1 MAQSTGEQAL
11 IAAAQRG
18 DLDAFNQLVTHYQKL
33 AYHVAYR
40 ILSDTDAT
48 ADATQDAFLR
58 AYRAI
63 GQYHGGSFKA
73 WILRIVTNTCYDQLR
88 AKQRRPTASLE
99 ALLVI
104 DAAPGPSFVS
114 QAESPEA
121 YAERQDL
128 GRAIQAG
135 INALP
140 ADQRIALTLCDVAGM
155 NYQEIAQ
162 ATRVSLGTV
171 KSRISRARAK
181 LRDYLLAQQELLPAQ
196 YRLRDD
202 PQDVKRDG

>member
-1 MAQSTGEQAL
+1 MSQSMDEQAL
-11 IAAAQRG
+11 AAAAQQG
-18 DLDAFNQLVTHYQKL
+18 DLEAFNQLVIHYQKL

-40 ILSDTDAT
+40 ILSDTDAA

-58 AYRAI
+58 AFRAI
-63 GQYHGGSFKA
+63 GQYRGGSFKA

-88 AKQRRPTASLE
+88 VKQRRPTASLE
-99 ALLVI
+99 ALLVS
-104 DAAPGPSFVS
+104 DLVPAPSFVD

-121 YAERQDL
+121 YAERQEL
-128 GRAIQAG
+128 SRAIQAG
-135 INALP
+135 INTLLP
-140 ADQRIALTLCDVAGM
+140 DQRIALTLCDVAGM
-155 NYQEIAQ
+155 SYQEIAK

-181 LRDYLLAQQELLPAQ
+181 LRNYLLAQQELLPAQ

-202 PQDVKRDG
+202 T

>member
-1 MAQSTGEQAL
+1 MVQSIDEQAL

-18 DLDAFNQLVTHYQKL
+18 DLDAFNQLVIHYQRL

-40 ILSDTDAT
+40 ILGEADAS

-58 AYRAI
+58 AYKAI
-63 GQYHGGSFKA
+63 KQYRGGSFKA

-88 AKQRRPTASLE
+88 LKQRRPTASLE
-99 ALLVI
+99 ALLV
-104 DAAPGPSFVS
+104 AEPAPGPFFVD

-121 YAERQDL
+121 YVERQEL
-128 GRAIQAG
+128 GRTLQAG

-140 ADQRIALTLCDVAGM
+140 PDQRIALTLCDVADM

-162 ATRVSLGTV
+162 TMKVSLGTV

-181 LRDYLLAQQELLPAQ
+181 LRNYLLTQQELLPAQ

-202 PQDVKRDG
+202 A

>member
-1 MAQSTGEQAL
+1 MPQRMDDQAL
-11 IAAAQRG
+11 AAAAQQG
-18 DLDAFNQLVTHYQKL
+18 NLDAFNQLVIRYQTL

-40 ILSDTDAT
+40 ILSDADAA

-58 AYRAI
+58 AYKAI
-63 GQYHGGSFKA
+63 GQYYGGSFKA

-88 AKQRRPTASLE
+88 AKQRRPISSLE
-99 ALLVI
+99 ALLVTEP
-104 DAAPGPSFVS
+104 APGPSFID

-121 YAERQDL
+121 YAVRQEL
-128 GRAIQAG
+128 SRAIQAG

-140 ADQRIALTLCDVAGM
+140 ADQRVALTLCDVAGM
-155 NYQEIAQ
+155 NYQEIAE

-171 KSRISRARAK
+171 KSRISRARTK
-181 LRDYLLAQQELLPAQ
+181 LRDYLLTQQELLPAQ

-202 PQDVKRDG
+202 T

>member
-1 MAQSTGEQAL
+1 MVQSTDEQAL
-11 IAAAQRG
+11 ITAAQQG
-18 DLDAFNQLVTHYQKL
+18 DLDAFNQLVIHYQKL

-40 ILSDTDAT
+40 ILSDADAS

-58 AYRAI
+58 AYQAI
-63 GQYHGGSFKA
+63 GQYRGGSFKA

-88 AKQRRPTASLE
+88 VKQRRPTASLE
-99 ALLVI
+99 ALLVT
-104 DAAPGPSFVS
+104 DLTPAPLVD
-114 QAESPEA
+114 QAESPES
-121 YAERQDL
+121 YAERQEL
-128 GRAIQAG
+128 GRAIQEG

-140 ADQRIALTLCDVAGM
+140 PDQRVALTLCDVAGM

-162 ATRVSLGTV
+162 VTRASLGTV

-181 LRDYLLAQQELLPAQ
+181 LRDHLLTQQELLPVQ

-202 PQDVKRDG
+202 A

>member
-1 MAQSTGEQAL
+1 MVPSTDEQAL

-18 DLDAFNQLVTHYQKL
+18 DLDAFNQLVIHYQKL

-40 ILSDTDAT
+40 ILSDADAS

-58 AYRAI
+58 AYRAL
-63 GQYHGGSFKA
+63 GQYRGGSFKA
-73 WILRIVTNTCYDQLR
+73 WILRIVTNVCYDQLR

-99 ALLVI
+99 VLLVT
-104 DAAPGPSFVS
+104 DPAPGHSFVDRT
-114 QAESPEA
+114 ESPEA
-121 YAERQDL
+121 YTERQEL

-135 INALP
+135 INTLP
-140 ADQRIALTLCDVAGM
+140 PDQRIALTLCDVADV

-162 ATRVSLGTV
+162 ITRVSLGTV

-181 LRDYLLAQQELLPAQ
+181 LRDYLLTRQELLPSQ
-196 YRLRDD
+196 YRLKYDTEA
-202 PQDVKRDG
+202 

>member
-1 MAQSTGEQAL
+1 MPQRMDDQAL
-11 IAAAQRG
+11 AAAAQQG
-18 DLDAFNQLVTHYQKL
+18 NLDAFNQLVIRYQTL

-40 ILSDTDAT
+40 ILSDADAA

-58 AYRAI
+58 AYKAI
-63 GQYHGGSFKA
+63 GQYYGGSFKA

-88 AKQRRPTASLE
+88 AKQRRPTSSLE
-99 ALLVI
+99 ALLVTEP
-104 DAAPGPSFVS
+104 APGPSFID

-121 YAERQDL
+121 YAVRQEL
-128 GRAIQAG
+128 SRAIQAG

-140 ADQRIALTLCDVAGM
+140 ADQRVALTLCDVAGM
-155 NYQEIAQ
+155 NYQEIAE

-171 KSRISRARAK
+171 KSRISRARTK
-181 LRDYLLAQQELLPAQ
+181 LRDYLLTQQELLPAQ

-202 PQDVKRDG
+202 T

>member
-1 MAQSTGEQAL
+1 MSQSMDEQAL
-11 IAAAQRG
+11 AAAAQQG
-18 DLDAFNQLVTHYQKL
+18 DLGAFNQLVIHYQKL

-40 ILSDTDAT
+40 ILSDADAA

-58 AYRAI
+58 AFRAI
-63 GQYHGGSFKA
+63 GQYRGGSFKA

-99 ALLVI
+99 ALLVS
-104 DAAPGPSFVS
+104 DLVPTPSFVD

-121 YAERQDL
+121 YAERQEL
-128 GRAIQAG
+128 SQAIQAG
-135 INALP
+135 INTLP
-140 ADQRIALTLCDVAGM
+140 PDQRIALTLCDVAGM
-155 NYQEIAQ
+155 SYQEIAK

-181 LRDYLLAQQELLPAQ
+181 LRSYLLAQQELLPVQ
-196 YRLRDD
+196 YRLRGDI
-202 PQDVKRDG
+202 